1 MKILHYSLGFPPERS
16 GGLIRYT
23 MDLMNE
29 QIRQGEE
36 VCYLYPGHIN
46 VLKNRTYIKAD
57 RKHSKANF
65 TPYVL
70 VNSLPLPLF
79 GGIKNPNDFMRPVN
93 AKLYLNFLGKIRPDV
108 IHVHTLMGIHKEFF
122 ECAQSLGIRIVF
134 TSHDYFGLAPE
145 PTFYY
150 QGSNYDDNNTI
161 EQWMKISQ
169 TAMPTWKLR
178 LFQISFYPAVRR
190 IAHKFKSQKNIILDA
205 KEPKYNNNKTNISDI
220 KNDFVKLK
228 KYYLSIFSLI
238 NYFHFNSHLALSV
251 YQNNLVLK
259 KNYSCISITN
269 STVKYRSSMSQV
281 PMKGRKLRIAYIGP
295 YKSFKGFFDFL
306 KLPKITN
313 LKIFEYH
320 VYGSDDIITIPN
332 TVINH
337 GHFKK
342 DDIDKVYRN
351 IDVVIVPSRCK
362 ETFGFVTIEA
372 LSHNKPVLASSN
384 VGAKDIIDGEFIFK
398 TISDVPQQLEKV
410 ASYILEPQKNM
421 STHYEEIR
429 QIYHKN

>member
-1 MKILHYSLGFPPERS
+1 
-16 GGLIRYT
+16 
-23 MDLMNE
+23 
-29 QIRQGEE
+29 
-36 VCYLYPGHIN
+36 
-46 VLKNRTYIKAD
+46 
-57 RKHSKANF
+57 
-65 TPYVL
+65 
-70 VNSLPLPLF
+70 
-79 GGIKNPNDFMRPVN
+79 
-93 AKLYLNFLGKIRPDV
+93 
-108 IHVHTLMGIHKEFF
+108 
-122 ECAQSLGIRIVF
+122 
-134 TSHDYFGLAPE
+134 
-145 PTFYY
+145 
-150 QGSNYDDNNTI
+150 
-161 EQWMKISQ
+161 
-169 TAMPTWKLR
+169 
-178 LFQISFYPAVRR
+178 
-190 IAHKFKSQKNIILDA
+190 
-205 KEPKYNNNKTNISDI
+205 
-220 KNDFVKLK
+220 
-228 KYYLSIFSLI
+228 
-238 NYFHFNSHLALSV
+238 
-251 YQNNLVLK
+251 
-259 KNYSCISITN
+259 
-269 STVKYRSSMSQV
+269 
-281 PMKGRKLRIAYIGP
+281 MKGRKLRIAYIGP

-372 LSHNKPVLASSN
+372 LSHNKPVLVSSN